1 MKKTLLLP
9 IIVAIAISFGIGFY
23 VGQVNKPSVE
33 KLELL
38 TNPELGKPTGVDF
51 SLFWDAWKIVE
62 EKYVDRLKLNPQ
74 EMIYGAISGML
85 RTLNDPYTLF
95 LLPQESKKFKE
106 DMQGSFEG
114 IGAEISIRKGVLTI
128 IAPLEGSPAKRAG
141 LLPQD
146 KILKINETA
155 TSDLNIDE
163 AVNLIRGPKGTEVN
177 LLILREEWSE
187 PKEIKIIR
195 ETIQIPILKWEL
207 LAPSQAEGS
216 NIAYIQFYHFT
227 ENAPYEFQKAV
238 QEILASNAKS
248 IILDLRNNPGGYLE
262 TSVDIASWFL
272 PKNEIVAIE
281 DFGNGEK
288 IEYRSKGYLKLANF
302 PLVVLVNSGSASA
315 SEIVAGALR
324 DIRGIKLVGEKT
336 FGKGSVQ
343 EMEQLRGGS
352 SLKITI
358 AKWLTP
364 SGKSIMEEGLEPD
377 IKIERTPEDI
387 DANRDPQL
395 DKALE
400 LLK

>member
-1 MKKTLLLP
+1 MKKTFLLP
-9 IIVAIAISFGIGFY
+9 IIIAIALSFGIGVY
-23 VGQVNKPSVE
+23 VGQVNRPSVE

-51 SLFWDAWKIVE
+51 SLFWDTWKIVE

-85 RTLNDPYTLF
+85 RALGDPYTLF
-95 LLPQESKKFKE
+95 LPPQETKKFKE

-114 IGAEISIRKGVLTI
+114 IGAEISIRKGVLII

-155 TSDLNIDE
+155 ASDLNIDE
-163 AVNLIRGPKGTEVN
+163 AVNLIRGPKETEVK
-177 LLILREEWSE
+177 LLILRDEWSE
-187 PKEIKIIR
+187 PKEIKITR
-195 ETIQIPILKWEL
+195 EAIQIPVLKWEL
-207 LAPSQAEGS
+207 KDS

-227 ENAPYEFQKAV
+227 ENASFEFQKTV

-281 DFGNGEK
+281 DFGNDKK

-343 EMEQLRGGS
+343 EMEQLASGS

-377 IKIERTPEDI
+377 IKIEMTKEDF

-400 LLK
+400 MLK

>member
-9 IIVAIAISFGIGFY
+9 IIVAIAISFGIGVY
-23 VGQVNKPSVE
+23 VGQVNRPSVE

-38 TNPELGKPTGVDF
+38 TSPELGKPAGVDF

-85 RTLNDPYTLF
+85 RALGDPYTLF

-187 PKEIKIIR
+187 PKEFKITR
-195 ETIQIPILKWEL
+195 EAIQIPVLKWEL
-207 LAPSQAEGS
+207 KDS

-227 ENAPYEFQKAV
+227 ENASFEFQKTV

-281 DFGNGEK
+281 DFGNNKK

-343 EMEQLRGGS
+343 EMEELAGGS

-400 LLK
+400 MLR

>member
-1 MKKTLLLP
+1 MKKTLLVP
-9 IIVAIAISFGIGFY
+9 IIFFIALSFGIGVY
-23 VGQVNKPSVE
+23 VGQVSRPSVE

-38 TNPELGKPTGVDF
+38 TNPELNKPTGVDF

-62 EKYVDRLKLNPQ
+62 EKYVNRLKLNPQ

-85 RTLNDPYTLF
+85 RALNDPYTLF
-95 LLPQESKKFKE
+95 LPPQESKKFSE

-114 IGAEISIRKGVLTI
+114 IGAEISIKKGVLTI
-128 IAPLEGSPAKRAG
+128 VTPLEGSPAKRAG
-141 LLPQD
+141 LLSGD
-146 KILKINETA
+146 KILKINETSSA
-155 TSDLNIDE
+155 DLNIDE
-163 AVNLIRGPKGTEVN
+163 AVNLIRGPKGTEVK
-177 LLILREEWSE
+177 LLISRDEWPE

-195 ETIQIPILKWEL
+195 EAIQIPILKWEL
-207 LAPSQAEGS
+207 KNQ
-216 NIAYIQFYHFT
+216 NIAYIQLYHFT
-227 ENAPYEFQKAV
+227 ENAAFEFQKTV
-238 QEILASNAKS
+238 QEILTSNAKS

-281 DFGNGEK
+281 DFGNGK
-288 IEYRSKGYLKLANF
+288 KTEYRSKGYLKLANF

-377 IKIERTPEDI
+377 VKVERTSEDI
-387 DANRDPQL
+387 EAGRDPQL

-400 LLK
+400 MLK